1 MRKLLLLTGAAL
13 AVSAAPAAAQ
23 VLGGVGGNVSGNVG
37 VGVSRPDLGV
47 GQTVREGRQFGRDTV
62 RSTRDALP
70 GAEVGVDARGGTSIS
85 ARPSRVSTQTDLAVG
100 TEVRAR
106 DGDVIGS
113 VVGTT
118 RNARGYVQT
127 VLIRTADGVVRS
139 VPAASADVQADV
151 GGSVMVSRWDRRRVE
166 RQRPVDDSSM
176 GDRQRE
182 VQP

>member
-13 AVSAAPAAAQ
+13 AVSTAPAAAQ
-23 VLGGVGGNVSGNVG
+23 VLGGGVGGNATGNVG

-47 GQTVREGRQFGRDTV
+47 SETVREGRQLGRDTI

-70 GAEVGVDARGGTSIS
+70 GADVGVDARGGTTVS
-85 ARPSRVSTQTDLAVG
+85 ARPSRVSTQTDVAVG
-100 TEVRAR
+100 TQVRAR

-127 VLIRTADGVVRS
+127 VLVRTADGVVRA
-139 VPAASADVQADV
+139 VPAASADVQADAS
-151 GGSVMVSRWDRRRVE
+151 GSVMVSRWDRRRVE
-166 RQRPVDDSSM
+166 RQRPVESM
-176 GDRQRE
+176 D
-182 VQP
+182 